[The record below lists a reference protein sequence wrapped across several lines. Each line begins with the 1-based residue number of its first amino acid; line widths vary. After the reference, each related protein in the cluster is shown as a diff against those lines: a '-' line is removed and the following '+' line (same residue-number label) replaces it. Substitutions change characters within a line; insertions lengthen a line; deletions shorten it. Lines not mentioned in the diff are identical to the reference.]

1 MFCPKCKSEYME
13 GITQCADCH
22 IPLVYDLSSE
32 SESLPELQSEYANLV
47 TFKTYINQAEAEL
60 AKGFLHSYGIKAI
73 VSAAYFDNLRPIYK
87 SSGGIRLL
95 IKEEDVKDAEAIFK
109 SAGL

>member
-1 MFCPKCKSEYME
+1 ME
-13 GITQCADCH
+13 GITECADCH
-22 IPLVYDLSSE
+22 IPLVYDLPSE
-32 SESLPELQSEYANLV
+32 SKSRSELESEYANLV
-47 TFKTYINQAEAEL
+47 TFRTYINQAEAEL

-95 IKEEDVKDAEAIFK
+95 IKEEDFKEAEAIFK
-109 SAGL
+109 SAGF